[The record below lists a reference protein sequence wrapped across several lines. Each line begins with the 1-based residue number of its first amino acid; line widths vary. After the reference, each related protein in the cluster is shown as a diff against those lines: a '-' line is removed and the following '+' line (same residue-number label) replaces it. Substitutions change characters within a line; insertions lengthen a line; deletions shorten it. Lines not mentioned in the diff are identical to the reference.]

1 MELNADKQLI
11 RKVLSN
17 KNKYNIPRYQREYS
31 WEKDEISEYFGD
43 IIKQLKFN
51 NGIVNSDDYFM
62 GSILLTGDY
71 NSSGNKLDVV
81 DGQQRLTTITIF
93 LSALAEAFAKIN
105 ESGLYDI
112 VWEYIIGKD
121 DNGDKYPILYN
132 EVQYPYFQY
141 YIQRKQR
148 EKVEPTCEEED
159 RIKEAFEYF
168 EKCLIEDNLRKM
180 ISLNEP
186 EIDMELYSYKELLK
200 GLRDQILNCYVICI
214 WTTEIKYANEIFEIL
229 NAKGK
234 QLSPVDLIK
243 NNIFKI
249 LDKEIPDDPQ
259 IKWKKIKNMLNYE
272 NGRVDFSTFFRQYW
286 ISKYKKVT
294 YEKLYDDFMKTIP
307 EDKKNYKAFVD
318 DLYEESKTYM
328 KIVNPKREDYSN
340 RKEYFYLV
348 ESLNNVNNVFG
359 IKQTR
364 IAYLALFIAKEKEI
378 ITNRQ
383 FKKTVGFI
391 EDFHF
396 AYNAVCALRANAF
409 ESIYSQFAISLNCA
423 ADGNKAEEAI
433 EKLHKRLIE
442 LYPTY
447 EVFEA
452 RFIKIQYSKK
462 FLNTNLVAKYIVNKI
477 DKYYENREIIR
488 DDGSIEHI
496 LGETNDDKYS
506 LNIGNLILL
515 EIGVN
520 RDCENFEFSEK
531 KKQYKGSKY
540 SGVEEFLKKYD
551 SLGNWGQEQIVERSK
566 ELAKLIYINNANYSI
581 SRETEQM

>member
-71 NSSGNKLDVV
+71 NSSGKKLDVV

-121 DNGDKYPILYN
+121 DNGNEYPILYN

-214 WTTEIKYANEIFEIL
+214 WTTEIK
-229 NAKGK
+229 
-234 QLSPVDLIK
+234 
-243 NNIFKI
+243 
-249 LDKEIPDDPQ
+249 
-259 IKWKKIKNMLNYE
+259 
-272 NGRVDFSTFFRQYW
+272 
-286 ISKYKKVT
+286 
-294 YEKLYDDFMKTIP
+294 
-307 EDKKNYKAFVD
+307 
-318 DLYEESKTYM
+318 
-328 KIVNPKREDYSN
+328 
-340 RKEYFYLV
+340 
-348 ESLNNVNNVFG
+348 
-359 IKQTR
+359 
-364 IAYLALFIAKEKEI
+364 
-378 ITNRQ
+378 
-383 FKKTVGFI
+383 
-391 EDFHF
+391 
-396 AYNAVCALRANAF
+396 
-409 ESIYSQFAISLNCA
+409 
-423 ADGNKAEEAI
+423 
-433 EKLHKRLIE
+433 
-442 LYPTY
+442 
-447 EVFEA
+447 
-452 RFIKIQYSKK
+452 
-462 FLNTNLVAKYIVNKI
+462 
-477 DKYYENREIIR
+477 
-488 DDGSIEHI
+488 
-496 LGETNDDKYS
+496 
-506 LNIGNLILL
+506 
-515 EIGVN
+515 
-520 RDCENFEFSEK
+520 
-531 KKQYKGSKY
+531 
-540 SGVEEFLKKYD
+540 
-551 SLGNWGQEQIVERSK
+551 
-566 ELAKLIYINNANYSI
+566 
-581 SRETEQM
+581 